1 MEKQEGCFAM
11 ACNWC
16 GAGVRLARSAPVP
29 CEFCGEGTMCYEESG
44 EPLDAE
50 TRDTLTEAD
59 ITKLVAHWEEK
70 KRNRPPV
77 RMQCNYEHCGRILYR
92 QDSTPFHCTS
102 CGHGTMRPTEPK
114 AHCCE
119 CGEPFFDNLDPKRK
133 VICGPCALEGDGRMI
148 RLDDLRT
155 RKRVLAPK
163 EIKALYDRICS
174 GSSWLDVRAL
184 EIATGRE
191 FGSTAEFHRSM
202 QGYFSRRLTGKPART
217 LSTGAQIKRKRQAL
231 RLSQKQ
237 LADLL
242 GATKRTVARWERN
255 KHGSSPKA
263 LKWLNAQDAQGA
275 ANGKNGLYGE
285 KVTQDTPPCPRYE
298 QGLFGQ
304 NFPRERGHEK

>member
-1 MEKQEGCFAM
+1 MTMFRM
-11 ACNWC
+11 NCNNC
-16 GAGVRLARSAPVP
+16 GAGLRRDSPEPFP
-29 CEFCGEGTMCYEESG
+29 CEFCSEGTMCYAG
-44 EPLDAE
+44 GDEPMDAE
-50 TRDTLTEAD
+50 TRDKLTVAD
-59 ITKLVAHWEEK
+59 ETELVAHWKEK
-70 KRNRPPV
+70 KRKRPLV

-114 AHCCE
+114 VHCCE

-133 VICGPCALEGDGRMI
+133 VICGPCALKGDGRMI

-155 RKRVLAPK
+155 RKRVLTPE

-191 FGSTAEFHRSM
+191 FRSTEEIHRTM

-217 LSTGAQIKRKRQAL
+217 LSAGAQIKRKRKAL

-237 LADLL
+237 LAELL
-242 GATKRTVARWERN
+242 GTAKMTVARWERN
-255 KHGSSPKA
+255 KHEPSPKA
-263 LKWLNAQDAQGA
+263 LKWLNAQDAQGP

-285 KVTQDTPPCPRYE
+285 KVTQGAPPCPRYE

-304 NFPRERGHEK
+304 NFPREK